1 MSYNCGFRWLFQEN
15 PLSVIANQFEQY
27 HFVLEVIEYD
37 NVFVEYVKQVGS
49 VVTFIATVGDRNVFE
64 IAYGIEGGIS
74 VQATVILELTF
85 YIERPDKFVDD
96 VLASV
101 RVVNCVL
108 DRIVVG
114 VSEYC
119 FPMIDSDTGN
129 RV

>member
-1 MSYNCGFRWLFQEN
+1 M
-15 PLSVIANQFEQY
+15 
-27 HFVLEVIEYD
+27 LEVIEYD

-108 DRIVVG
+108 DCIVV
-114 VSEYC
+114 VLSEYC

>member
-1 MSYNCGFRWLFQEN
+1 M
-15 PLSVIANQFEQY
+15 
-27 HFVLEVIEYD
+27 LEVIEYD

-108 DRIVVG
+108 DCIVVG

>member
-1 MSYNCGFRWLFQEN
+1 M
-15 PLSVIANQFEQY
+15 
-27 HFVLEVIEYD
+27 LEVIEYD